1 MSCDGRL
8 FEWVRICSYYR
19 VLDCFGIL
27 CGVRVIN
34 AGINLEFAIE
44 SATEAIVWDHT
55 TNSALDEEFRATLAA
70 GTECFRFVTT
80 DITGKAH
87 VGFRYFLFAADG
99 NFGSV
104 EDHHEIASVDVR
116 CKYSFVFSTKQVGG
130 LDRDATERLVG
141 GVNDPPVALHLF
153 GFG

>member
-1 MSCDGRL
+1 
-8 FEWVRICSYYR
+8 
-19 VLDCFGIL
+19 
-27 CGVRVIN
+27 VRVIN

-44 SATEAIVWDHT
+44 SATEAIVRDHT
-55 TNSALDEEFRATLAA
+55 ADSALDEEFRATLATGA
-70 GTECFRFVTT
+70 ECLRFVST

-99 NFGSV
+99 NFGSI
-104 EDHHEIASVDVR
+104 EDYHEIASVDVR
-116 CKYSFVFSTKQVGG
+116 CKYSFVFSTKQVGS

>member
-1 MSCDGRL
+1 
-8 FEWVRICSYYR
+8 
-19 VLDCFGIL
+19 
-27 CGVRVIN
+27 VRVIN

-55 TNSALDEEFRATLAA
+55 TDSALDEEFRTTLAA
-70 GTECFRFVTT
+70 GAECLGLVTT
-80 DITGKAH
+80 DVTGKAH
-87 VGFRYFLFAADG
+87 IRFRHVFFAADG
-99 NFGSV
+99 NLGSI
-104 EDHHEIASVDVR
+104 EDYHEIARIDVGCEYR
-116 CKYSFVFSTKQVGG
+116 FVFSTKQVGG